1 MTDNQPGVATDRSE
15 RIASLDV
22 LRGVALLGILIMNI
36 QSFSMPGAAYIN
48 PTAYGD
54 LTGINWW
61 TWVVSHVVADQK
73 FISIFSMLFGAG
85 VCLFADRAT
94 ARTGRSAALHYR
106 RTFWLLVFGLLH
118 AHLLWYGDILVAYA
132 LCAVWVYLLRNRS
145 ATALFVA
152 GVLVVAVSSAI
163 YLFFGAG
170 LGQMPADAASGV
182 REAWAPGSAAIA
194 AEIRAYQGG
203 WLEQLPVRSAEAF
216 FLETFVFLTVFLWR
230 AGGMMLIGMALYKWG
245 FLSAGL
251 SGRRYTI
258 VAVGAGLTGLAL
270 IGAGLRNNVAAGFS
284 LEYSM
289 FFGSQFNYWGSA
301 FLSVAYVAL
310 VMLAVRYAVAPAFQ
324 RRLAAVGRT
333 AFTNYILQ
341 TVIGTLI
348 FYGHGLGL
356 FGDVPRYQQML
367 IVFGVWALQ
376 LWAAPI
382 WLARYRFGPLE
393 WAWRS
398 LTYWRWQR
406 IG

>member
-61 TWVVSHVVADQK
+61 TWVVSHIVADQK

-94 ARTGRSAALHYR
+94 AKTGRSAALHYR

-132 LCAVWVYLLRNRS
+132 LCGLWVYLLRNRS
-145 ATALFVA
+145 ATTLFVT
-152 GVLVVAVSSAI
+152 GVLVMSVSSAI

-170 LGQMPADAASGV
+170 LEQMPPDAVGDV
-182 REAWAPGSAAIA
+182 REAWTPDSAAIA

-203 WLEQLPVRSAEAF
+203 WLDQMPVRSAEAF

-230 AGGMMLIGMALYKWG
+230 AGGMMLIGMAFYKWG
-245 FLSAGL
+245 VLSARK
-251 SGRRYTI
+251 SGRFYTS
-258 VAVGAGLTGLAL
+258 VALVGGLVGLGL
-270 IGAGLRNNVAAGFS
+270 IGLGLRNNLAAGFS

-289 FFGSQFNYWGSA
+289 FIGSQFNYWGSA
-301 FLSVAYVAL
+301 FLAVTYVAL
-310 VMLAVRYAVAPAFQ
+310 VMLMVRHALAPAFQ
-324 RRLAAVGRT
+324 RRLAAIGRT
-333 AFTNYILQ
+333 AFSNYILH
-341 TVIGTLI
+341 TVICTLV

-356 FGDVPRYQQML
+356 FGEVPRYQQML
-367 IVFGVWALQ
+367 IVATVWAMQ
-376 LWAAPI
+376 LWAAPL

-398 LTYWRWQR
+398 LTYWRWQPNT
-406 IG
+406 